1 VGGWAKM
8 GEEDKEGKRTL
19 KAVKSAG
26 SFIGLADLGY
36 NIVSRIEVE
45 GIADL
50 SSPFGGP
57 EGLK

>member
-1 VGGWAKM
+1 M